1 MHPEC
6 VFWMAANWPWI
17 GRKTMTSRFVDMVS
31 WSTFFDVDVFPMS
44 SLVTGPGFM
53 SISWLVSELW
63 QFLFKGLTRNLEIG
77 KTAVWFLPNIPRWM
91 SLIKKLLL
99 TTLLQGCSF
108 YHFWVYKEKRG
119 RGGSE
124 IKINFYHFWSAF
136 SAFKLAC
143 VCFY

>member
-17 GRKTMTSRFVDMVS
+17 GRKTMTSRFVDMAS

-44 SLVTGPGFM
+44 GLVTGPSFM

-77 KTAVWFLPNIPRWM
+77 KTRLWFLPNIPRRM
-91 SLIKKLLL
+91 CNPETDGKSFDTNVFIKGIMNPHNCLLKN
-99 TTLLQGCSF
+99 TT
-108 YHFWVYKEKRG
+108 
-119 RGGSE
+119 
-124 IKINFYHFWSAF
+124 F
-136 SAFKLAC
+136 SVKTSNE
-143 VCFY
+143 